1 MDRELLR
8 MLAELSAP
16 QHGALTWR
24 QMRCAGATGRQIQGL
39 TAVGMVERTAPQV
52 YRFFGSVDSWH
63 QRLWIAHL
71 SAGPDSAVSH
81 RSAAALHMLD
91 GFAPGHVEIS
101 VLRSRRNSTQGA
113 VVHSTTELR
122 RPDIVWIDELPVTS
136 AARTIIDL
144 AGIGAS
150 ATELGNAIDSAAR
163 LGTATGEYVQRRLT
177 KLGRT
182 GRRGVQILDEVMLDS
197 GGHSFLER
205 RFLGLVRAAKLPRPL
220 TQVVHRR
227 GTTTV
232 ARVDFEWPEHRLIVE
247 VNGRRGHSSDAERSK
262 DARRRNALLRQQL
275 LVLEFTTSQVL
286 DDPSYV
292 IGSIAPTFTPGKTS
306 A

>member
-1 MDRELLR
+1 
-8 MLAELSAP
+8 
-16 QHGALTWR
+16 
-24 QMRCAGATGRQIQGL
+24 MRCAGAKGRQIQGL
-39 TAVGMVERTAPQV
+39 TTRGTVERVAPQV

-63 QRLWIAHL
+63 QKLWIACL

-81 RSAAALHMLD
+81 RSAAALHGLD

-101 VLRSRRNSTQGA
+101 VLRTRRNSAPGA
-113 VVHSTTELR
+113 LVHSTSRLQ
-122 RPDIVWIDELPVTS
+122 RPDVVRIDELPVTS

-144 AGIGAS
+144 AAIGTS
-150 ATELGNAIDSAAR
+150 ATDLGNALDSAAR
-163 LGTATGEYVQRRLT
+163 LGLATGEYVQKRLT
-177 KLGRT
+177 KLGRV
-182 GRRGVQILDEVMLDS
+182 GRGGVQVLDEVMLDS

-205 RFLGLVRAAKLPRPL
+205 RFIGLVRAANLPRPL

-227 GTTTV
+227 GTTTI
-232 ARVDFEWPEHRLIVE
+232 ARVDFEWPEHKLVVE

-262 DARRRNALLRQQL
+262 DAHRRNALLREGL

-292 IGSIAPTFTPGKTS
+292 IGSIAPTFTPGNTS
-306 A
+306 E